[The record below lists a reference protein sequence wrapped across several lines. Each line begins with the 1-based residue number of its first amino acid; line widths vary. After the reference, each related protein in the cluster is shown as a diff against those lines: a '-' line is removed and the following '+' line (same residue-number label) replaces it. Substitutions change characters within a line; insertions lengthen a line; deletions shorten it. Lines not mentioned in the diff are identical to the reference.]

1 MTSYLKT
8 MLSGLRQWITAQKAD
23 WSQNDETAANYIKGR
38 PCYDTDPKMEYLV
51 KDQTVTLE
59 DVEGLPNGWAAF
71 QMKTLIALE
80 PGKAYNVTWDGKQY
94 SVIGQSTEYDAIF
107 IGNTFLL
114 GGEDTGEPFVIA
126 RIGNMLTFVYGLGAG
141 SHTFSVSTMAS
152 KTVPLPDK
160 YLPPIPAEKLPTIPA
175 KKVSGLSS
183 VATSGNYNDLTGV
196 PMDIVRYATSQN
208 LTNAQK
214 ARARTNIGAGTS
226 SFDGAYSSLTGAP
239 SLAAVATSGSYT
251 DLTNVPD

>member
-8 MLSGLRQWITAQKAD
+8 MLSGLRQWITAQKPD
-23 WSQNDETAANYIKGR
+23 WNQNDETAANYIKGR

-51 KDQTVTLE
+51 KDWAVTLE
-59 DVEGLPNGWAAF
+59 AMEGLPDGWAAF
-71 QMKTLIALE
+71 QLESLIALE
-80 PGKAYNVTWDGKQY
+80 YGKTYAVNWDGKLH
-94 SVIGQSTEYDAIF
+94 SVVCQSFGDVIF
-107 IGNTFLL
+107 IGNEILI
-114 GGEDTGEPFVIA
+114 GGEDTDEPFVIA
-126 RIGNMLTFVYGLGAG
+126 SINNTIGVYGIGAG

-183 VATSGNYNDLTGV
+183 VATSGNYNDLTGA
-196 PMDIVRYATSQN
+196 PTDIVRYATSQN

-226 SFDGAYSSLTGAP
+226 SFDGSYSSLTGAP